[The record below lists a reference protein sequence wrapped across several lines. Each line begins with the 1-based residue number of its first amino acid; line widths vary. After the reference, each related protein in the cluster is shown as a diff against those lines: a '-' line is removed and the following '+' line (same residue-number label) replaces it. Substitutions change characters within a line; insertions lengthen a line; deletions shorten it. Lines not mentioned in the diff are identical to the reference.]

1 MSRDPQNSAFLDT
14 KAEVL
19 YKMGRY
25 PEAIEIAEG
34 LVERNPDEPY
44 FKEQLEKF
52 KKNNNQ

>member
-1 MSRDPQNSAFLDT
+1 
-14 KAEVL
+14 
-19 YKMGRY
+19 MGRY